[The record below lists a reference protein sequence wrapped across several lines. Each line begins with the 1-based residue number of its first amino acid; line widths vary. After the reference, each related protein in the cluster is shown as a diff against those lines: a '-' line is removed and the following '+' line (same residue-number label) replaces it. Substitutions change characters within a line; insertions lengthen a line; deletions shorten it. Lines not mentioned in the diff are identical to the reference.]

1 MSNHEEV
8 AVLNWIELWKAIHG
22 GCWPG
27 PPIDQR
33 LTDAAREVLVS
44 LSLLDSSRNIAD
56 KQLAKGLA
64 SYAVGR
70 FNTAAKT
77 VSAFG
82 G

>member
-1 MSNHEEV
+1 MSLHQEQ
-8 AVLNWIELWKAIHG
+8 AVLNAIALWKAIHG

-33 LTDAAREVLVS
+33 LTDVAREILVS
-44 LSLLDSSRNIAD
+44 LSLIDASRGIAD
-56 KQLAKGLA
+56 KELAKGLA
-64 SYAVGR
+64 GYAVER
-70 FNTAAKT
+70 FNTAAKH